1 MKKEIKIGAA
11 LLFFALVSNTVP
23 AQNDTVVTKEKE
35 PVVVHDTVVR
45 QNVQEPKS
53 AYSDRLHGG
62 EIGIRYMPTFVSMN
76 FRNSNNDVVQG
87 DVTMSNGVGLMMGV
101 NFTKHVGLMGELD
114 YLDVTQ
120 KYKDMGL
127 ERQVHVNY
135 LNIPVLLQ
143 LNTNKTKP
151 VNVNFVVGP
160 QFGVNLG
167 ANVSGN
173 SNGSTETVRATVGA
187 SGADIGAAYGAG
199 LEIALDKARCYRID
213 LGYRGFYGIVD
224 GRADQTSPNTYNVL
238 VKGSRKTNAA
248 YLGFAWTF

>member
-23 AQNDTVVTKEKE
+23 AQNDTVVVKETE
-35 PVVVHDTVVR
+35 PTVVHDTVVK
-45 QNVQEPKS
+45 QEAPKS
-53 AYSDRLHGG
+53 TYSDRLHVG
-62 EIGIRYMPTFVSMN
+62 ELGVRYMPTFVSMN
-76 FRNSNNDVVQG
+76 FHNANGEVVQG
-87 DVTMSNGVGLMMGV
+87 EVTMSNGFGVMMGLNFSKNVGLMAAV
-101 NFTKHVGLMGELD
+101 D
-114 YLDVTQ
+114 YLDITQ

-135 LNIPVLLQ
+135 LNIPVMLQ

-151 VNVNFVVGP
+151 VNVNFVAGP

-167 ANVSGN
+167 ADLSGN

-224 GRADQTSPNTYNVL
+224 GRADQTAPNTYNVL